1 LETKIYIWEALMES
15 IYFYSKII
23 LYSNQ
28 RNIKEIESLYIRTLK
43 TILGVPI
50 NTKTEDFK
58 NLL

>member
-1 LETKIYIWEALMES
+1 MES